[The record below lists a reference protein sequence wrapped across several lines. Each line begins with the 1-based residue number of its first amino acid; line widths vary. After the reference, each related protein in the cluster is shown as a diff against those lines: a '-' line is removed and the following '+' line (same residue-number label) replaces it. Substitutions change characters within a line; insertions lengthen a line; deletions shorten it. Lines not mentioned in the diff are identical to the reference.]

1 MGALTR
7 GEPIFNYRIQED
19 IRCGETERIQR
30 PTQGCVQHFVTPRFM
45 LIFFYSVPGRDRQ
58 SHETFQDI

>member
-1 MGALTR
+1 MGALMR

-19 IRCGETERIQR
+19 IRCGQTERIQR

-45 LIFFYSVPGRDRQ
+45 LIFLLQRTRQ
-58 SHETFQDI
+58 R